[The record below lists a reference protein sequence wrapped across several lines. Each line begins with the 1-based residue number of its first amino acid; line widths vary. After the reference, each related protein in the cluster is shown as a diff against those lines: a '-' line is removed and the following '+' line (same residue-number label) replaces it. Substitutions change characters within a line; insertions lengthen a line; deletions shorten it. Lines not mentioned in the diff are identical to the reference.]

1 MTCSRLRAC
10 RPTNLLIVSSANSA
24 VKGAASLSLD
34 ADNLWAYQM
43 THGDP
48 GWDTY
53 PTYLD
58 ALVDVVLPMLDGLGV
73 KITFFVVGQDAALE
87 RNHRAVAA
95 LSAAGHE
102 IGNHSFRH
110 QPWLHRYSLD
120 EIHTELARTED
131 ALEAVTGQRPVGF
144 RGPGY
149 SLSPDVLRALMDR
162 GYEYDASTLPTV
174 VGPLARGYYFRSAKL
189 TEQQRLE
196 RAHLFGS
203 ARDGLQS
210 LKPYRWVAGPQSLVE
225 IPVTTMPLTRVPIHM
240 SYVLY
245 LAGPSPAAAYRYFA
259 GALRLCALRRVQPSI
274 LLHPLDFLG
283 ADDVDSLQFF
293 PGMHLTGARK
303 RETVLRCL
311 RMFTERFRVLPLR
324 DHARELA
331 VGGSLRTRSLWQ
343 VRSPAAAPTHAGAS
357 R

>member
-1 MTCSRLRAC
+1 MTCSRLQGC
-10 RPTNLLIVSSANSA
+10 RPTNLPIVSTANSA
-24 VKGAASLSLD
+24 VKGVASLSLD

-53 PTYLD
+53 PTYLE

-73 KITFFVVGQDAALE
+73 KITFFVVGQNAALE
-87 RNHRAVAA
+87 KNHHAVAA

-110 QPWLHRYSLD
+110 QPWLHSYSLD

-149 SLSPDVLRALMDR
+149 SLSADVLRALMDR

-174 VGPLARGYYFRSAKL
+174 VGPLARRYYFRSAKL
-189 TEQQRLE
+189 TEQQRSE

-293 PGMHLTGARK
+293 PGMNLTGARK

-331 VGGSLRTRSLWQ
+331 LSGSLPTRSLWQ
-343 VRSPAAAPTHAGAS
+343 VRSPEVSLVGAGAS

>member
-1 MTCSRLRAC
+1 M
-10 RPTNLLIVSSANSA
+10 SATKSI
-24 VKGAASLSLD
+24 ASLSLD

-48 GWDTY
+48 GWDSY

-58 ALVDVVLPMLDGLGV
+58 ALARVVLPVFDDLGLH
-73 KITFFVVGQDAALE
+73 ITFFVVGQDAALE
-87 RNHRAVAA
+87 KNHDAIASLA
-95 LSAAGHE
+95 AAGHE

-110 QPWLHRYSLD
+110 QPWLHRYSLE
-120 EIHTELARTED
+120 EIHHELAMTED

-162 GYEYDASTLPTV
+162 GYEYDCSTLPTV
-174 VGPLARGYYFRSAKL
+174 IGPLARRYYFRSAKL
-189 TEQQRLE
+189 SAAQRAE

-203 ARDGLQS
+203 ARDGLQP

-225 IPVTTMPLTRVPIHM
+225 IPVTTMPLARVPIHL

-245 LAGPSPAAAYRYFA
+245 LAGPSPAAAYRYFDA
-259 GALRLCALRRVQPSI
+259 AMRMCSLRNVQPSI

-303 RETVLRCL
+303 RETVVRCL
-311 RMFTERFRVLPLR
+311 RMFAERFDVGPLR
-324 DHARELA
+324 AH
-331 VGGSLRTRSLWQ
+331 
-343 VRSPAAAPTHAGAS
+343 AAALAAGPALPTKSPQATAIS
-357 R
+357 ETVS

>member
-1 MTCSRLRAC
+1 MKVN
-10 RPTNLLIVSSANSA
+10 PA
-24 VKGAASLSLD
+24 VKVKASLSLD

-58 ALVDVVLPMLDGLGV
+58 ALVDAVLPMLTDLDLR
-73 KITFFVVGQDAALE
+73 ITFFVVGQDAALE
-87 RNHRAVAA
+87 KNHRAIAA
-95 LSAAGHE
+95 IAAAGHE

-120 EIHTELARTED
+120 EIHTELGRTED
-131 ALEAVTGQRPVGF
+131 ALQEVTGQRPVGF

-149 SLSPDVLRALMDR
+149 SLSQDVLRALMDR
-162 GYEYDASTLPTV
+162 QYEYDASTLPTII
-174 VGPLARGYYFRSAKL
+174 GPLARRYYFRSTKL
-189 TEQQRLE
+189 TAEQRSE
-196 RAHLFGS
+196 RAYLYGS

-225 IPVTTMPLTRVPIHM
+225 IPVTTMPLIRVPIHI

-245 LAGPSPAAAYRYFA
+245 LAGRSPAAAHRYFS
-259 GALRLCALRRVQPSI
+259 GALRMCALRGVQPSI

-283 ADDVDSLQFF
+283 VDDVDSLEFF
-293 PGMHLTGARK
+293 PGMNLTGAFK
-303 RETVLRCL
+303 RETVVRCL
-311 RMFTERFRVLPLR
+311 RTFSERFEVVPMRE
-324 DHARELA
+324 HARALA
-331 VGGSLRTRSLWQ
+331 DNGSLPTRSVSQLE
-343 VRSPAAAPTHAGAS
+343 GAT

>member
-1 MTCSRLRAC
+1 MKTTYSRGGGRQ
-10 RPTNLLIVSSANSA
+10 T
-24 VKGAASLSLD
+24 ASLSLD

-58 ALVDVVLPMLDGLGV
+58 ALADVSLAVMKDLGLR
-73 KITFFVVGQDAALE
+73 ITYFVVGQDAALDK
-87 RNHRAVAA
+87 NHEAIAS

-110 QPWLHRYSLD
+110 QPWLHRYTLA
-120 EIHTELARTED
+120 EIHDEFARTED
-131 ALEAVTGQRPVGF
+131 ALEAVTGQRTTGF

-162 GYEYDASTLPTV
+162 GYAYDCSTLPTV
-174 VGPLARGYYFRSAKL
+174 IGPLARRYYFRSAKL
-189 TEQQRLE
+189 SAAQRAE
-196 RAHLFGS
+196 RAHLFGD
-203 ARDGLQS
+203 ARDGLQP

-225 IPVTTMPLTRVPIHM
+225 IPVTTMPLLRVPIHL

-245 LAGPSPAAAYRYFA
+245 LAGPSPEAGFRYFDA
-259 GALRLCALRRVQPSI
+259 ALRLCRLRGVQPSI

-283 ADDVDSLQFF
+283 ADDVDSLRFF
-293 PGMHLTGARK
+293 PGMHLSGARK
-303 RETVLRCL
+303 RETVTRCL
-311 RMFTERFRVLPLR
+311 QRFSELFNVVPMGE
-324 DHARELA
+324 HAAELA
-331 VGGSLRTRSLWQ
+331 TRANLPTRSTQ
-343 VRSPAAAPTHAGAS
+343 VTAIEVGHA
-357 R
+357 

>member
-1 MTCSRLRAC
+1 M
-10 RPTNLLIVSSANSA
+10 SAS
-24 VKGAASLSLD
+24 KQIASLSLD

-43 THGDP
+43 THGDE

-58 ALVDVVLPMLDGLGV
+58 ALAGVVLPMLQDLGLH
-73 KITFFVVGQDAALE
+73 ITFFVVGQDAALE
-87 RNHRAVAA
+87 KNHAA
-95 LSAAGHE
+95 IASLAAAGHE

-110 QPWLHRYSLD
+110 QPWLHRYSL
-120 EIHTELARTED
+120 EQIHAELGEAEE
-131 ALEAVTGQRPVGF
+131 AIEAVTGQRPVGF

-162 GYEYDASTLPTV
+162 GYEYDCSTLPTV
-174 VGPLARGYYFRSAKL
+174 IGPLARKYYFRSAKL
-189 TEQQRLE
+189 DAEQRAE

-203 ARDGLQS
+203 ARDGLQR

-225 IPVTTMPLTRVPIHM
+225 IPVTTMPLARVPIHL

-245 LAGPSPAAAYRYFA
+245 LAGPSPEAAYRYFSA
-259 GALRLCALRRVQPSI
+259 ALRMCSLRGVQPSL

-303 RETVLRCL
+303 RETVQRCL
-311 RMFTERFRVLPLR
+311 QLFAQRFQVGPLR
-324 DHARELA
+324 QHAAALA
-331 VGGSLRTRSLWQ
+331 GTSLPAK
-343 VRSPAAAPTHAGAS
+343 SPAATAIRERVG
-357 R
+357 